1 MSDPKRIDALLL
13 EYEKLKEEQIARI
26 DLRDN
31 FIYASIAATG
41 GALGFG
47 LTQAEADL
55 VFFVL
60 PIVNFSLGW
69 TYLSNDLKITTIGR
83 YLRRASDELAGPD
96 AFGWEAHHVALSGRR
111 RRKVYQLIVDLA
123 VFPAAGLL
131 GLAYGFGNADFGLL
145 VALLGLVGVV
155 LCLALAFEFIRASPL
170 VDADGLNS

>member
-1 MSDPKRIDALLL
+1 MSNPNRMDAALL

-31 FIYASIAATG
+31 LIYASMAATG

-47 LTQAEADL
+47 LSQDGADL

-83 YLRRASDELAGPD
+83 YLRRATDQFAGTGT
-96 AFGWEAHHVALSGRR
+96 FGWEAHHVELAGRR

-131 GLAYGFGNADFGLL
+131 GLAYGFGNAEFGRL
-145 VALLGLVGVV
+145 VALLGAVGGI
-155 LCLALAFEFIRASPL
+155 LCLALAYEFIRASPL
-170 VDADGLNS
+170 VDADGLSG